1 MLRPEVIIYTDG
13 ACDPNPGPGGWAA
26 ILRYRG
32 HEQVLTG
39 SEHDTTNNRMELQA
53 AISALQA
60 LKEPCQ
66 VELYTDSMYMQQGI
80 TAWLPNWMARGWRK
94 RDSKPVLNADLWQS
108 LQVLIQQQTYTGTG
122 CQATVETRRTSA
134 STAWRV
140 RQSCTLT
147 LPDGLPAHLLRKANR
162 GGCQCPSKRSRLRKR
177 WRPP

>member
-108 LQVLIQQQTYTGTG
+108 LQVLIQQHDVHWHWVPGHSGDPQNERVNRLAR
-122 CQATVETRRTSA
+122 QAILHAYSSRWPTSPSVE
-134 STAWRV
+134 
-140 RQSCTLT
+140 
-147 LPDGLPAHLLRKANR
+147 K
-162 GGCQCPSKRSRLRKR
+162 SK
-177 WRPP
+177 